1 LNEPQAVSS
10 KCNQPTTSLRRIWR
24 EQDIQLY
31 AESIVRNVNAVNHH
45 PTRPDTKMSDE
56 LILEEFLPYRLSV
69 LSHTVSTTIAGVYE
83 KRFGVSIPEW
93 RVIAILG
100 RFPGL
105 SAVDVAERTLMDKVA
120 VSRAVTKL
128 VKNGRID
135 RQFADADRR
144 RSILNLSEE
153 GRKVHD
159 EIAPLALQFE
169 RELLD
174 GIDDDD
180 VRTLDTLIDGL
191 MAKARLLGK

>member
-1 LNEPQAVSS
+1 MP
-10 KCNQPTTSLRRIWR
+10 
-24 EQDIQLY
+24 
-31 AESIVRNVNAVNHH
+31 
-45 PTRPDTKMSDE
+45 DE

-83 KRFGVSIPEW
+83 KRFSVSIPEW

-128 VKNGRID
+128 IKTGRID
-135 RQFADADRR
+135 REFADADRR
-144 RSILNLSEE
+144 RSILNLSED

-169 RELLD
+169 RDLLG
-174 GIDDDD
+174 GIDEND
-180 VRTLDTLIDGL
+180 VTTLNAVMDVL
-191 MAKARLLGK
+191 MAKARLLGTR

>member
-1 LNEPQAVSS
+1 M
-10 KCNQPTTSLRRIWR
+10 
-24 EQDIQLY
+24 D
-31 AESIVRNVNAVNHH
+31 
-45 PTRPDTKMSDE
+45 DE

-69 LSHTVSTTIAGVYE
+69 LSHTISTNIARVYE
-83 KRFGVSIPEW
+83 KRFSVSIPEW

-105 SAVDVAERTLMDKVA
+105 SAVEVADRTLMDKVA

-128 VKNGRID
+128 IKNGRID

-153 GRKVHD
+153 GRKVHN

-169 RELLD
+169 RELLQD
-174 GIDDDD
+174 ISEEDYE
-180 VRTLDTLIDGL
+180 TYNSILDRLL
-191 MAKARLLGK
+191 SKARLLGS

>member
-1 LNEPQAVSS
+1 MLLLRASIDYPVSEM
-10 KCNQPTTSLRRIWR
+10 N
-24 EQDIQLY
+24 
-31 AESIVRNVNAVNHH
+31 
-45 PTRPDTKMSDE
+45 DE
-56 LILEEFLPYRLSV
+56 LILENFLPYRLAV
-69 LSHTVSTTIAGVYE
+69 LSHTVSTTIASVYE

-120 VSRAVTKL
+120 VSRAVAKL

-144 RSILNLSEE
+144 RSILNLSAD

-159 EIAPLALQFE
+159 EIAPLALRFE
-169 RELLD
+169 KDLLD
-174 GIDDDD
+174 GIASEDIG
-180 VRTLDTLIDGL
+180 TLNDIMEHLL
-191 MAKARLLGK
+191 SKARQMGIPEE